1 MDREDANVQ
10 SSMPEARKK
19 ITGLFVQ
26 SIAPMVH
33 FSHTCVSVT
42 VAVLGA
48 RGLVRVMVYKITL
61 V

>member
-26 SIAPMVH
+26 SIAPMLH
-33 FSHTCVSVT
+33 FHIPVSQ
-42 VAVLGA
+42 
-48 RGLVRVMVYKITL
+48 
-61 V
+61 